1 MITLERFG
9 EKIKSTT
16 KFKDIY
22 NFVVVDKQ
30 KDCLVAVYKF
40 LFDMPKYR
48 IYMIIDND
56 GDFRIV
62 KVGLENKL
70 EDEFDITYRDCIPCL
85 IEDTHVDVTIKY

>member
-30 KDCLVAVYKF
+30 DDRLAAVYKF
-40 LFDMPKYR
+40 LFDMPDYR
-48 IYMIIDND
+48 VYMIIDND

-70 EDEFDITYRDCIPCL
+70 EDEFDITYRDYIPCL

>member
-1 MITLERFG
+1 MITLKRFD
-9 EKIKSTT
+9 EKIKPTT

-30 KDCLVAVYKF
+30 DDCLAAVYKF
-40 LFDMPKYR
+40 LFDMSEYR
-48 IYMIIDND
+48 VYMIIDND

-62 KVGLENKL
+62 RTGLENKL

-85 IEDTHVDVTIKY
+85 IDDIHVDVTIKY

>member
-9 EKIKSTT
+9 EKIKSTI

-30 KDCLVAVYKF
+30 DDRLAAVYKF
-40 LFDMPKYR
+40 LFDMSDYR
-48 IYMIIDND
+48 VYMIIDND

>member
-30 KDCLVAVYKF
+30 DDRLAAVYKF
-40 LFDMPKYR
+40 LFDMPDHR
-48 IYMIIDND
+48 VYMIIDND
-56 GDFRIV
+56 GDFRIARV
-62 KVGLENKL
+62 CLERKF
-70 EDEFDITYRDCIPCL
+70 EDEFDITYRDYILCL

>member
-30 KDCLVAVYKF
+30 DDRLAAVYKF

-62 KVGLENKL
+62 KTGLESKL